1 MDEGDITMAER
12 CVDIEL
18 EIGQGLGYPFKI
30 ALFGGEVEEVE
41 RKELEFV
48 GDAIKVFVFVF
59 VDVG

>member
-1 MDEGDITMAER
+1 MAER